1 LAYRSPVDDG
11 AAEHEGLHAR
21 FSMKRVGEGSPNTS
35 SSASTAVKLH
45 RAIDARRSPYLLN
58 HVRALYDDWPFILI
72 ARTHEGP
79 QVKIIR
85 LGDHYVD
92 VHAPQE
98 QASVSPNALRS
109 FLSLMSEWEVSDA
122 DARVLLG
129 RITSEEFAQ
138 LRAAP
143 RVLDATQLKRI
154 ASLLSIHRELSL
166 LYGTGVANQW
176 VQLPNSHPMFC
187 RVKPINYMLLGGVRA
202 MSNVLRLLARRRR
215 AEHDRTA
222 QTE

>member
-1 LAYRSPVDDG
+1 MMTGV
-11 AAEHEGLHAR
+11 
-21 FSMKRVGEGSPNTS
+21 
-35 SSASTAVKLH
+35 
-45 RAIDARRSPYLLN
+45 
-58 HVRALYDDWPFILI
+58 

-98 QASVSPNALRS
+98 LASVSPNALSS

-122 DARVLLG
+122 HARVLLG
-129 RITSEEFAQ
+129 RMTSEEFAQ
-138 LRAAP
+138 LRSQP
-143 RVLDATQLKRI
+143 RILDATQLKRI

-166 LYGTGVANQW
+166 LYGGRIASEW

-215 AEHDRTA
+215 AEHDAMA
-222 QTE
+222 QTQEPLGEEAPFSPQFPRPD

>member
-1 LAYRSPVDDG
+1 MMT
-11 AAEHEGLHAR
+11 GL
-21 FSMKRVGEGSPNTS
+21 S
-35 SSASTAVKLH
+35 LQ
-45 RAIDARRSPYLLN
+45 L
-58 HVRALYDDWPFILI
+58 

-98 QASVSPNALRS
+98 QASASPNALSS
-109 FLSLMSEWEVSDA
+109 FLSLMRDWDVSDA
-122 DARVLLG
+122 DARILLG
-129 RITSEEFAQ
+129 RITNEDFAQ
-138 LRAAP
+138 LRSAP
-143 RVLDATQLKRI
+143 RILDATQLKRI

-166 LYGTGVANQW
+166 LYGARVASQW

-187 RVKPINYMLLGGVRA
+187 RVKPINYMLIGGVRA

-215 AEHDRTA
+215 AEHDTTA
-222 QTE
+222 QTQEPLEEEDALSPQPLPQPD